1 MVEKTI
7 DAISSRSRKVDGTP
21 TSLADLGYQHVGV
34 DDGWQACKTGKDCTF
49 HADDGAPLVNTT
61 KFPDLS
67 ALVKYGEAKQVLVG
81 WYQINCICCDE
92 FSDTDNATWKKSVY
106 TADVKQLTDAGFYG
120 VKLDDCGD
128 GTGEGLI
135 ERVRAINASGRAM
148 LIENSN
154 QGVGGPA
161 PAKPRNGRDNPKD
174 ADAPCPFNLFRTGG
188 DIIPDFGTVIAK
200 LQRTIPYLGNKSFAP
215 ISRPGCWAYPDS
227 EFVVATLPPGPTF
240 LSPSCPPSLLGS
252 RLTTNPGRTRTH
264 SARGGQLSQWRR
276 SHKSLPR
283 VSHPLRRLVYRFLP
297 PRTWAGYHQR
307 HQTGLGL
314 GHHLQQ
320 VGFACA
326 CAWRVCLERVSI
338 CACPLGHMC
347 VLLL

>member
-1 MVEKTI
+1 MVGKTI

-21 TSLADLGYQHVGV
+21 TSLTDLGYQRVGV
-34 DDGWQACKTGKDCTF
+34 DDGWQACKKGKDCTF
-49 HADDGAPLVNTT
+49 HSDDGTPVVNTT

-106 TADVKQLTDAGFYG
+106 TADAKQLTDAGFYG

-135 ERVRAINASGRAM
+135 GRVKAINASGRAM

-161 PAKPRNGRDNPKD
+161 PAKPHNGRDNPKD
-174 ADAPCPFNLFRTGG
+174 AEAPCPFNLFRTGG

-227 EFVVATLPPGPTF
+227 ESRRFLSLPPSPT
-240 LSPSCPPSLLGS
+240 PSLPFPSLGLEPDDTHNQPLPHTVLEVGNFPS
-252 RLTTNPGRTRTH
+252 EDPAKAFLESRTH
-264 SARGGQLSQWRR
+264 FGAWCV
-276 SHKSLPR
+276 
-283 VSHPLRRLVYRFLP
+283 VSSPLV
-297 PRTWAGYHQR
+297 
-307 HQTGLGL
+307 LGL
-314 GHHLQQ
+314 DITNDTTLDS
-320 VGFACA
+320 V
-326 CAWRVCLERVSI
+326 WDIISNK
-338 CACPLGHMC
+338 
-347 VLLL
+347 